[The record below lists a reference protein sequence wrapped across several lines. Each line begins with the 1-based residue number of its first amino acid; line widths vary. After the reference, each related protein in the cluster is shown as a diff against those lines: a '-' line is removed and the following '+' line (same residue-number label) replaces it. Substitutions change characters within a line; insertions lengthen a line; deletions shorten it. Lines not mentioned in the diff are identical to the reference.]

1 MGQYIIEGNNMTT
14 LERAYDEL
22 ETVFHLPD
30 YFGRN
35 LDAFEECLTDLT
47 DEEGSLS
54 VTVRNSK
61 AVESALP
68 EWESLVE
75 IFLGNPFI
83 SLTEE

>member
-1 MGQYIIEGNNMTT
+1 MGQYVLEGNNMTT

-35 LDAFEECLTDLT
+35 LDALEECLGDLAE
-47 DEEGSLS
+47 EEGTLS
-54 VTVRNSK
+54 VIVQNSK
-61 AVESALP
+61 VVEQTLP
-68 EWESLVE
+68 EWESLME
-75 IFLGNPFI
+75 IFLGNPYI